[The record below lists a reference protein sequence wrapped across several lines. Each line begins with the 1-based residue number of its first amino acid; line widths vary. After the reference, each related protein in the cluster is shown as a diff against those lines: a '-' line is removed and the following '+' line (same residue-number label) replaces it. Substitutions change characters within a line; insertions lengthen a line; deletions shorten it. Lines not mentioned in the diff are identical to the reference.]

1 MSFEI
6 KGLNQLMNRVADL
19 ERIDI
24 TQAVEETAK
33 EVKDQLKSAASW
45 SSRGSS
51 CIDLIETRKYGPMT
65 AYCKVGLKN
74 TKAPWDEWKHLY
86 FHNYGYHLKYFGHP
100 TNRFI
105 TTHVLWFDNAA
116 QGAVKSVK
124 KSLRRRIRQQMRL

>member
-45 SSRGSS
+45 SSRGSN
-51 CIDLIETRKYGPMT
+51 CIDLIETIKYGPMT

-74 TKAPWDEWKHLY
+74 TKSPWDEWKWLKIATLY
-86 FHNYGYHLKYFGHP
+86 SNVY
-100 TNRFI
+100 
-105 TTHVLWFDNAA
+105 
-116 QGAVKSVK
+116 
-124 KSLRRRIRQQMRL
+124 